1 MNLKRTPVS
10 IDQKLDAKISRA
22 RLVLLW
28 EHFWTAS
35 FPLVC
40 VIGVFAL
47 AAVSGALEL
56 LPREVHYVAL
66 GGFLIAVG
74 VALRPLFSLR
84 MPDRDEA
91 LRRIEAVSGVPHQ
104 PATSYRDT
112 IAGAPKD
119 PAART
124 LWAAHK
130 DRLAKLISALKS
142 GWPRSAL
149 AEKDPFGLR
158 YGLVMAIGAFFVL
171 NGGDWSD
178 RVQRAVVPASKV
190 NVALFMDAWIAPPAY
205 TGKAPVFLARGSA
218 SRDSIEDKAPE
229 NFKVAANSEL
239 VVRLNG
245 AFTPVARVEASGSG
259 QPPENSEHSFK
270 STNPTATPD
279 ETNPGASELRLS
291 LNRPQNV
298 SVIEDGKVIASWN
311 FTLIADNKPEV
322 KISGLGQT
330 ADGTLRFDYEAS
342 DDYGV
347 RDITTTFSLSSEE
360 KGKNNLAM
368 NQKLFPP
375 PNFAVDLPRVDPKK
389 TDGKVFRDLSAHP
402 WAGMKVEMRVTARDA
417 GGQSSDH
424 EGAPELMTLPER
436 VFTEPLARAI
446 VEQRKAL
453 ISNTDD
459 AALVSRVLEG
469 FTIYPKDM
477 LTQSGVFLGI
487 RLANRLLV
495 RAEKDEQFRDVVDL
509 LWEIALTVED
519 GNLSDAER
527 QLRKLRRELAK
538 ALSENAPQERI
549 AELMNKMRE
558 AMDRYMREM
567 AKQMQRNM
575 REGKM
580 ERFQG
585 RPDQMIS
592 SRDLQKM
599 MDQIEKL
606 ARSGNHDAAQKL
618 LSELERLME
627 NMRPG
632 MAQQAPQRDTPTS
645 RALQDLAD
653 LMRRQQD
660 LMDQTFR
667 MQDGQQ
673 QRGQQ
678 QQQGRNGERYE
689 DQQGQ
694 SGRSQGLSRQ
704 QGALGDVLRELMESL
719 RDRGVN
725 PPGSL
730 GEAQGEMRG
739 AEGALKDGDR
749 STALGKQG
757 EALSKLR
764 QGMQNMAQEM
774 MRQGTGNQ
782 GNYGRHEEGREGG
795 DDFDPLGR
803 PAPTTGEQQ
812 GPRKDMVPSEA
823 AVERAREILRA
834 LRDRYSDPQRPKIE
848 LDYLERLLRNIY

>member
-1 MNLKRTPVS
+1 MNLKRTPAS

-28 EHFWTAS
+28 EQFWTAS

-40 VIGVFAL
+40 VVGVFAL

-56 LPREVHYVAL
+56 LPREAHYAVL

-130 DRLAKLISALKS
+130 ERLAKLISALKS

-149 AEKDPFGLR
+149 GEKDPYGLR

-218 SRDSIEDKAPE
+218 SRESIEDQAPE

-270 STNPTATPD
+270 STDPTATPD
-279 ETNPGASELRLS
+279 QTNPGASELRLS
-291 LNRPQNV
+291 LSRPQNV
-298 SVIEDGKVIASWN
+298 SIVEDGKVIASWN
-311 FTLIADNKPEV
+311 FTLIADNKPEI

-330 ADGTLRFDYEAS
+330 ADGTLRFDYEAT

-347 RDITTTFSLSSEE
+347 RDVTTTFSLSSDE

-402 WAGMKVEMRVTARDA
+402 WAGMKVEMRVTAKDA
-417 GGQSSDH
+417 GGQTSDH

-459 AALVSRVLEG
+459 AAMVSRVLEG

-477 LTQSGVFLGI
+477 LTQSGVFLGL

-495 RAEKDEQFRDVVDL
+495 RAEKDEEFRDVVDL

-519 GNLSDAER
+519 GNLSDVER
-527 QLRKLRRELAK
+527 QLRNLRRELAK
-538 ALSENAPQERI
+538 ALSENAPPERI

-580 ERFQG
+580 EQFQG
-585 RPDQMIS
+585 RPDQMIT

-606 ARSGNHDAAQKL
+606 ARSGNHDAAQRL

-653 LMRRQQD
+653 LMRRQQE

-678 QQQGRNGERYE
+678 QQQGRNGEQYQ

-739 AEGALKDGDR
+739 AEGALREGDH
-749 STALGKQG
+749 STALGRQG

>member
-1 MNLKRTPVS
+1 
-10 IDQKLDAKISRA
+10 
-22 RLVLLW
+22 
-28 EHFWTAS
+28 
-35 FPLVC
+35 
-40 VIGVFAL
+40 
-47 AAVSGALEL
+47 
-56 LPREVHYVAL
+56 
-66 GGFLIAVG
+66 
-74 VALRPLFSLR
+74 
-84 MPDRDEA
+84 
-91 LRRIEAVSGVPHQ
+91 
-104 PATSYRDT
+104 
-112 IAGAPKD
+112 
-119 PAART
+119 
-124 LWAAHK
+124 
-130 DRLAKLISALKS
+130 
-142 GWPRSAL
+142 
-149 AEKDPFGLR
+149 
-158 YGLVMAIGAFFVL
+158 
-171 NGGDWSD
+171 
-178 RVQRAVVPASKV
+178 
-190 NVALFMDAWIAPPAY
+190 
-205 TGKAPVFLARGSA
+205 
-218 SRDSIEDKAPE
+218 
-229 NFKVAANSEL
+229 
-239 VVRLNG
+239 
-245 AFTPVARVEASGSG
+245 
-259 QPPENSEHSFK
+259 
-270 STNPTATPD
+270 
-279 ETNPGASELRLS
+279 
-291 LNRPQNV
+291 
-298 SVIEDGKVIASWN
+298 
-311 FTLIADNKPEV
+311 PEV

-347 RDITTTFSLSSEE
+347 RDITTTFNLSSED

-402 WAGMKVEMRVTARDA
+402 WAGMKVEMRVTAKDA
-417 GGQSSDH
+417 GGQTSDH

-436 VFTEPLARAI
+436 VFTEPLARAL

-477 LTQSGVFLGI
+477 LSQSGVFLGI

-495 RAEKDEQFRDVVDL
+495 RAEKDEEFRDVVDL

-527 QLRKLRRELAK
+527 QLRNLRRELAK
-538 ALSENAPQERI
+538 ALSENAPPERI

-580 ERFQG
+580 EQFQG
-585 RPDQMIS
+585 RPDQMIT

-653 LMRRQQD
+653 LMRRQQE

-678 QQQGRNGERYE
+678 QQQGRNGEQYQ

-739 AEGALKDGDR
+739 AEGALQDGDR
-749 STALGKQG
+749 STALGRQG

>member
-1 MNLKRTPVS
+1 MKLKRTPVS
-10 IDQKLDAKISRA
+10 VDQRLDAKISRA

-28 EHFWTAS
+28 ERVWAAA

-47 AAVSGALEL
+47 AAVSGVLEL
-56 LPREVHYVAL
+56 LPREVHFAVL
-66 GGFLIAVG
+66 GGFLIAIG
-74 VALRPLFSLR
+74 VAIRPLFSVR
-84 MPDRDEA
+84 MPDRDMA

-104 PATSYRDT
+104 PATSYRDSL
-112 IAGAPKD
+112 APVAQD
-119 PAART
+119 PASRT

-130 DRLAKLISALKS
+130 ERLAKLILALKA
-142 GWPRSAL
+142 GWPKSAL
-149 AEKDPFGLR
+149 AERDPFGLR
-158 YGLVMAIGAFFVL
+158 YGLALAIGAFFVL
-171 NGGDWSD
+171 NGGDWPD
-178 RVQRAVVPASKV
+178 RIQRAVVPATKA

-205 TGKAPVFLARGSA
+205 TGKAPVFLARGAA
-218 SRDSIEDKAPE
+218 SRASVDETVPE
-229 NFKVAANSEL
+229 SFKVAANSEL

-245 AFTPVARVEASGSG
+245 AFTPVARIEASGNG
-259 QPPENSEHSFK
+259 RPPELSEHPFK
-270 STNPTATPD
+270 STDPNAAVDP
-279 ETNPGASELRLS
+279 NKPGATEVRLS
-291 LNRPQNV
+291 LKRPQNISIV
-298 SVIEDGKVIASWN
+298 EDGTVIASWN
-311 FTLIADNKPEV
+311 FTLIADNKPQI

-330 ADGTLRFDYEAS
+330 ADGTLRFSYEAS

-347 RDITTTFSLSSEE
+347 RDVTTTFGLAANE
-360 KGKNNLAM
+360 KGEKNLAM
-368 NQKLFPP
+368 NQTLFPP
-375 PNFAVDLPRVDPKK
+375 PDFAVDLPRVDPKK
-389 TDGKVFRDLSAHP
+389 ADGKVFRDLSAHP

-446 VEQRKAL
+446 VEQRKVL
-453 ISNTDD
+453 ISDTDD

-469 FTIYPKDM
+469 FTIYPKEM
-477 LTQSGVFLGI
+477 LKQSGVFLGL
-487 RLANRLLV
+487 RMAHRMLV
-495 RAEKDEQFRDVVDL
+495 RAEKDEEFRDVVDL
-509 LWEIALTVED
+509 LWNVALTVED

-527 QLRKLRRELAK
+527 ELRKLRRELAK
-538 ALSENAPQERI
+538 ALSENAPPERI

-575 REGKM
+575 RDGKTDQ
-580 ERFQG
+580 FQP
-585 RPDQMIS
+585 RPDQVIS

-606 ARSGNHDAAQKL
+606 ARAGNHDAAQKL
-618 LSELERLME
+618 LSELERIME

-632 MAQQAPQRDTPTS
+632 MAQRSPQRDTPTS
-645 RALQDLAD
+645 KALQDLAE

-667 MQDGQQ
+667 MEDGQQ
-673 QRGQQ
+673 QGQQ
-678 QQQGRNGERYE
+678 QQQEGGDKPYQ
-689 DQQGQ
+689 DQQGK
-694 SGRSQGLSRQ
+694 SGRSEGLSRQ
-704 QGALGDVLRELMESL
+704 QGALGDVLRELMEAL
-719 RDRGVN
+719 KDRGMN
-725 PPGSL
+725 PPSSL
-730 GEAQGEMRG
+730 GQAQGDMRG
-739 AEGALKDGDR
+739 AEGALKEGDR
-749 STALGKQG
+749 GSALGKQG
-757 EALSKLR
+757 DALSKMR
-764 QGMQNMAQEM
+764 QGMQAMAQEM